1 MLGLPCGQREGGIAA
16 GRQAEGG
23 REGREGRKE
32 GRKEAGLI
40 SMQQRSQARL
50 HCFNTSPLLRANLS
64 PFSRRTLLP
73 RMLLFSNETDN

>member
-16 GRQAEGG
+16 GRQEEEGG
-23 REGREGRKE
+23 IGRKE
-32 GRKEAGLI
+32 GRKKAGLI